1 MVKSF
6 IALVTCDFGVELQEL
21 LQRVVGGEALDPI
34 VGYAVLG
41 STLGAFHLWGWETK
55 DKRSKSQLPLDNTL
69 LSPLFVP
76 RRSQPSHFDI
86 YPRASDLVCSAFMN
100 VSRPSGHGL
109 EYH

>member
-1 MVKSF
+1 MVKLC
-6 IALVTCDFGVELQEL
+6 IAVVTCDFGVELQEL

-55 DKRSKSQLPLDNTL
+55 DKRGKS
-69 LSPLFVP
+69 
-76 RRSQPSHFDI
+76 RRSLIVVCSKDFDRDRNLRI
-86 YPRASDLVCSAFMN
+86 LRFTLGRVSDLVCSAFMN

>member
-41 STLGAFHLWGWETK
+41 STLGAFHLWVGRQSTK
-55 DKRSKSQLPLDNTL
+55 GFSRGGPSL
-69 LSPLFVP
+69 LLVP
-76 RRSQPSHFDI
+76 RILIAIATF
-86 YPRASDLVCSAFMN
+86 AF
-100 VSRPSGHGL
+100 
-109 EYH
+109 